1 MFVLTEVWKFT
12 YKEKDGRKLTSA
24 HIPRGPNFGRQS
36 VKALG
41 PKSQNWP
48 NLVCDCFS
56 YRKRSKEVLTNWQKE
71 KLFPWLQ
78 TAIWTLCN
86 VLFVNVCV
94 GIDGCFNL
102 RFCDELAA
110 GGGEYCTVH
119 VNICTRV
126 SSCSARYNLLQ
137 RKSSAPGSSGT
148 LRPSHRCHW
157 SALTFDIATSSVL
170 PLSSDTPSIWI
181 LQVIF
186 GNIIFITLSI
196 LPSAPIFFSETVH
209 LGTLNT
215 SFIIK
220 LFILPNIDFFFSDL
234 LSLFSTF
241 SR

>member
-1 MFVLTEVWKFT
+1 MLMEVWQFP
-12 YKEKDGRKLTSA
+12 YKEKDGRKVTSKEAHGA
-24 HIPRGPNFGRQS
+24 HIPRGPNFGGQS

-94 GIDGCFNL
+94 GVDGCYNL

-110 GGGEYCTVH
+110 GGGEYCTGDMCDSKHLVL
-119 VNICTRV
+119 VD
-126 SSCSARYNLLQ
+126 SARYNLLQ

-148 LRPSHRCHW
+148 LRPSHHCHW

-170 PLSSDTPSIWI
+170 PLNSDTP
-181 LQVIF
+181 
-186 GNIIFITLSI
+186 
-196 LPSAPIFFSETVH
+196 
-209 LGTLNT
+209 
-215 SFIIK
+215 
-220 LFILPNIDFFFSDL
+220 FILPNINFFFSDL
-234 LSLFSTF
+234 LSLFSIF
-241 SR
+241 FR